1 MDQDMHAEGGDDIML
16 LGAGVQRSEGMA
28 GFDWSIHKL
37 DPLPGNSDMNLVEP
51 AVPAL
56 PVANRDRFRQ
66 IEGLSGWFRDDIL
79 RGDDA
84 DAAVLAPG
92 NVLTPEGVA
101 RIAGLQDVLGGA
113 TTFNAGNIILGG
125 AGSDLLEGR
134 GGDDILD
141 GDRWLDAQVSVRDR
155 LDPTIELR
163 RVDSLSA
170 IRADVIAGTI
180 NPGQLRIVRQIRTQ
194 APGADID
201 TAVFSDVRANYLL
214 VTNAD
219 GSRTVAQIAARAGR
233 PTVDGVDT
241 LRNIERLQFAD
252 VTIDLATGAAV
263 GPAVTLSAAS
273 ATFAD
278 RAVGTVS
285 AFQAVTLTNTGTAP
299 LNITGLALAG
309 ANPGDFNR
317 GGTCSTSTPIAAGAS
332 CTIEVNFAPTAIGPR
347 SASVDITSNAAVG
360 SPHSIALSGNGTG
373 PAQAPAVSLSAATA
387 TFADQ
392 TVGLTSAAQTVTLTN
407 TGNAPL
413 SITGIAL
420 AGANPGDFTRG
431 GTCNPAPPTIAAGE
445 SCTITAGFAPT
456 ATGPR
461 SASVEITSNAVG
473 TPHSIALS
481 GNGTAPVP
489 LIGAEVLEPSVDFN
503 AAGLAEAFQVT
514 ASTTG
519 TLSTLRVFVEEG
531 SAATTM
537 IAGLYANSATG
548 HPGTL
553 LGRGTLSGPV
563 AGTWNNVA
571 LANPVSVT
579 AGEVLWIAL
588 LSPAGAG
595 ELRFRDRCC
604 GGGQPAET
612 SAGSTLTTLPATWS
626 TGQTFLDGPAAA
638 VGLGGTATG
647 GGTPPPP
654 PPPPPPPAPPA
665 PPTAVTLF
673 GAETILP
680 SADNNV
686 AGSAEAF
693 RITASASG
701 SLTTLRVFVDA
712 PSAATTLIAGLYT
725 DNAGH
730 PGTLLTQG
738 TLNNPTNDQWNNVT
752 VPAASLTA
760 GTVYWVALLSPAGSG
775 TLAFRDRCCGGADPS
790 ETSQEGN
797 LTSLPAAWTTG
808 TVFHDGPVASV
819 GIG

>member
-1 MDQDMHAEGGDDIML
+1 QNEATLLVRMGDGTVRFAGPEHVVFNGTARDDRVWSSEGDDTIRGNNGDDWINGGDGNDNHVGGLGDDILLDPNGDDTLKGGDGNDTLSSGQGFGGDLNQGGRGSDFIVGGNDFTETLAGPGNDFVFAGDDSDEVLGDDGDDWIDGGGGANAVMGDNGAPFNDDPNTPGNDVIDGDGMDQDMHAEGGDDIML

-37 DPLPGNSDMNLVEP
+37 DPLPANSDMNLVEP

-66 IEGLSGWFRDDIL
+66 IEGLSGWFRDDVL
-79 RGDDA
+79 RGNDA
-84 DAAVLAPG
+84 DAVVLAPADA
-92 NVLTPEGVA
+92 LTPAGVA

-113 TTFNAGNIILGG
+113 TAFNAGNIILGG

-332 CTIEVNFAPTAIGPR
+332 CTIEVNFAPTATGPR
-347 SASVDITSNAAVG
+347 SASVDITSNAAG
-360 SPHSIALSGNGTG
+360 SPHSIALSGTG
-373 PAQAPAVSLSAATA
+373 VAAAAPAASLGPTSA

-392 TVGLTSAAQTVTLTN
+392 TVGIASATQTVTLTN
-407 TGNAPL
+407 TGTAPL
-413 SITGIAL
+413 
-420 AGANPGDFTRG
+420 
-431 GTCNPAPPTIAAGE
+431 
-445 SCTITAGFAPT
+445 
-456 ATGPR
+456 
-461 SASVEITSNAVG
+461 
-473 TPHSIALS
+473 
-481 GNGTAPVP
+481 
-489 LIGAEVLEPSVDFN
+489 
-503 AAGLAEAFQVT
+503 
-514 ASTTG
+514 
-519 TLSTLRVFVEEG
+519 
-531 SAATTM
+531 
-537 IAGLYANSATG
+537 
-548 HPGTL
+548 
-553 LGRGTLSGPV
+553 
-563 AGTWNNVA
+563 
-571 LANPVSVT
+571 
-579 AGEVLWIAL
+579 
-588 LSPAGAG
+588 
-595 ELRFRDRCC
+595 
-604 GGGQPAET
+604 
-612 SAGSTLTTLPATWS
+612 
-626 TGQTFLDGPAAA
+626 
-638 VGLGGTATG
+638 
-647 GGTPPPP
+647 
-654 PPPPPPPAPPA
+654 
-665 PPTAVTLF
+665 
-673 GAETILP
+673 
-680 SADNNV
+680 
-686 AGSAEAF
+686 
-693 RITASASG
+693 
-701 SLTTLRVFVDA
+701 
-712 PSAATTLIAGLYT
+712 
-725 DNAGH
+725 
-730 PGTLLTQG
+730 
-738 TLNNPTNDQWNNVT
+738 
-752 VPAASLTA
+752 
-760 GTVYWVALLSPAGSG
+760 
-775 TLAFRDRCCGGADPS
+775 
-790 ETSQEGN
+790 
-797 LTSLPAAWTTG
+797 
-808 TVFHDGPVASV
+808 
-819 GIG
+819 